1 MGKQIVVGT
10 VAAVLAGVILAWIH
24 YEPGSPHTAS
34 RPTAE
39 FEQTVVTACAS
50 SPTLTIHP
58 IVSNAKSGYWT
69 VAGARDDRW
78 RPETNLV
85 IDRSRFANDRW
96 PATVQI
102 ALTVFAD
109 DNLSGESS
117 YAAHY
122 STIHPAC

>member
-1 MGKQIVVGT
+1 VGKQIVVGT
-10 VAAVLAGVILAWIH
+10 VAAVLGGVILAWIH
-24 YEPGSPHTAS
+24 YDPGSRTTAA
-34 RPTAE
+34 RPTAD

-58 IVSNAKSGYWT
+58 LVSNTKSGYWT
-69 VAGARDDRW
+69 VDGARVDRW
-78 RPETNLV
+78 QPQTNLV
-85 IDRSRFANDRW
+85 IDRSRFANARW

-102 ALTVFAD
+102 ALTVFAN

-122 STIHPAC
+122 STLHQAC